1 MRLPSLRKMGL
12 ELAPGVMLRTSEQP
26 GGGWVAWIEQDN
38 APLEITSGSPRLFEG
53 ATRYQAQCEAMRWIR
68 SDSSCAELR
77 TRVRESERG
86 SRSSSVGSK
95 VSAAG

>member
-26 GGGWVAWIEQDN
+26 CGGWVAWIEQDN
-38 APLEITSGSPRLFEG
+38 SPLEITAGTPRLFEG

-68 SDSSCAELR
+68 GDASCAELR
-77 TRVRESERG
+77 TRVREFEGRA
-86 SRSSSVGSK
+86 RSSSSAPRA
-95 VSAAG
+95 AAG

>member
-12 ELAPGVMLRTSEQP
+12 ELAAGVMLRTSEQP
-26 GGGWVAWIEQDN
+26 GGSWVAWIEQDG
-38 APLEITSGSPRLFEG
+38 APLEITAESPRLFEG

-68 SDSSCAELR
+68 ADSSCVDLR
-77 TRVRESERG
+77 QRVDDAERG
-86 SRSSSVGSK
+86 RRSGSLGGR